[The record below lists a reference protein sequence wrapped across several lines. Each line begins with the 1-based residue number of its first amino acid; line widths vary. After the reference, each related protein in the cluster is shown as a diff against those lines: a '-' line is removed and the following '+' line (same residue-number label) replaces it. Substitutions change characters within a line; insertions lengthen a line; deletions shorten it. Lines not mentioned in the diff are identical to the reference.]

1 MSLPLFRP
9 KPVPSRPATHT
20 ALDLMKLMGLGGE
33 IEEGLN
39 MAGADALDVALL
51 EDLAGDLGVPISH
64 LFAAAAL
71 TTQLPFAQG
80 EGPTFTVCAGGCQ
93 RWGALP
99 VLEALVAERAR
110 REQAGEPTFEI
121 HAKRCLDQCDKAAV
135 VAVQTDHG
143 TGLLAEVTP
152 ASILEAA
159 QLACE
164 A

>member
-1 MSLPLFRP
+1 MSLPIFSP
-9 KPVPSRPATHT
+9 KPVPSRPATHGS
-20 ALDLMKLMGLGGE
+20 LDLTQLMRLGGE
-33 IEEGLN
+33 VEEALN
-39 MAGADALDVALL
+39 MAGDDALDVALL

-80 EGPTFTVCAGGCQ
+80 DGPAFTVCAGGCQ

-99 VLEALVAERAR
+99 VLEALVVERER
-110 REQAGEPTFEI
+110 RAQAGEPTFEI

-135 VAVQTDHG
+135 VAVRTQHG

-152 ASILEAA
+152 ESAREAA
-159 QLACE
+159 RLACE
-164 A
+164 V